1 MRLRATKYYKH
12 LTGYEAVAMMEG
24 FSGEKSTQRKVLA
37 AWQYL
42 VDSGL
47 AWKLQGFFGR
57 EANRLLSYGIILPA
71 KGSRS

>member
-12 LTGYEAVAMMEG
+12 LSGYEAVAMAEG
-24 FSGEKSTQRKVLA
+24 FSSERVTKQKVLA

-47 AWKLQGFFGR
+47 AWRLQGFFGR
-57 EANRLLSYGIILPA
+57 EAKYLLNEGIIKPA
-71 KGSRS
+71 KGSRA